1 MLRFL
6 VKAAIVAVVLYGGG
20 LLGFPYFQ
28 YVMMQRAV
36 EEAADIGVAQ
46 VEATRKGPWREEM
59 VIREVTAKVNDLMQA
74 RANRIGLDL
83 PADGVQVL
91 LEPDRFRVA
100 MAWEV
105 EARLAGFT
113 RRFRFRAEARRILTH

>member
-6 VKAAIVAVVLYGGG
+6 AKVAIVAVVLYVGGI
-20 LLGFPYFQ
+20 LGFPYFQ

-59 VIREVTAKVNDLMQA
+59 VIREVTAKVSDLMHA
-74 RANRIGLDL
+74 RANRIGLGL

-91 LEPDRFRVA
+91 VEPDRLRVIT
-100 MAWEV
+100 AWEV
-105 EARLAGFT
+105 EARLAGFA